1 MQISTKN
8 LNIMSEFINNSEQR
22 KKRLKELILRMH
34 KGEQLESVRN
44 DLIKHLQQVPYNEV
58 VETEQELIAEGL
70 TAEEV
75 LKFCDLHTM
84 VLDGH
89 IDLSSMRKVPPGHP
103 VDVFFEENKAIR
115 KLISDANDAIEKIK
129 NVPDDALH
137 QSIMEIQGFFNQ
149 MMDIDKHYKRKEYLV
164 FPYLEKKSI
173 TGPPK
178 VMWGK
183 HDEIR
188 TLLQGAVESIRAC
201 PLDREELMTVAEI
214 MLKPA
219 LKGVEDMIAKE
230 EEILFPMALENLTE
244 AEWFEVHRQTLD
256 IGYCL
261 YDPQVE
267 WIPSVTPAAYESD
280 QVTGD
285 GLVRLPSG
293 SFTSEELLAILN
305 TLPVDITF
313 VDRNDKV
320 KYFSQGSHRIFTRSR
335 AILNRDVRLCHP
347 PGSVHIVEKI
357 LDDFKS
363 GRENYAPFWIQMKGH
378 FIHIAYYA
386 LRNEHNQYIGTLEV
400 SQDLTELRKLEGER
414 RILSY
419 EKDK

>member
-1 MQISTKN
+1 
-8 LNIMSEFINNSEQR
+8 MSEFINNSEQR
-22 KKRLKELILRMH
+22 KKRLKELILRLH

-44 DLIKHLQQVPYNEV
+44 DLIKHLQQVLYNEV

-70 TAEEV
+70 PAEEV

-89 IDLSSMRKVPPGHP
+89 IDVSSMRKVPPGHP

-129 NVPDDALH
+129 NGQDDALH
-137 QSIMEIQGFFNQ
+137 QSIMEIQGLFNQ
-149 MMDIDKHYKRKEYLV
+149 MMDIDKHFKRKEYLV
-164 FPYLEKKSI
+164 FPYLEKKGI

-267 WIPSVTPAAYESD
+267 WIPSVTQAAYESD
-280 QVTGD
+280 QITGD

-335 AILNRDVRLCHP
+335 AILNRDVRQCHP
-347 PGSVHIVEKI
+347 PGSVHFVEKI

-378 FIHIAYYA
+378 FIYIAYYA
-386 LRNEHNQYIGTLEV
+386 LRNEHNQYVGTLEV

>member
-1 MQISTKN
+1 
-8 LNIMSEFINNSEQR
+8 MSEFINNSEQR
-22 KKRLKELILRMH
+22 KKRLKELILRLH
-34 KGEQLESVRN
+34 GGEEPETVRN
-44 DLIKHLQQVPYNEV
+44 KLIEHLQQVPYNEV

-70 TAEEV
+70 PADEV

-84 VLDGH
+84 VLEGH
-89 IDLSSMRKVPPGHP
+89 IDTSSQRKISPGHP
-103 VDVFFEENKAIR
+103 VDVFIEENKAIR
-115 KLISDANDAIEKIK
+115 KVTGEARKAIERVRNIS
-129 NVPDDALH
+129 DDALH
-137 QSIMEIQGFFNQ
+137 ESLMEIQGLFNQ
-149 MMDIDKHYKRKEYLV
+149 LMDVDKHYKRKEYLV
-164 FPYLEKKSI
+164 FPYLEKKGI

-188 TLLQGAVESIRAC
+188 TLLRGAIESVKAC
-201 PLDREELMTVAEI
+201 PPDRDELLAVADM
-214 MLKPA
+214 MLLPA
-219 LKGVEDMIAKE
+219 LKAVEDMIGKE
-230 EEILFPMALENLTE
+230 EEILFPMALDSLTE
-244 AEWFEVHRQTLD
+244 AEWYEVHRQTLD

-267 WIPSVTPAAYESD
+267 WIPSVSRAAPDSGQTP
-280 QVTGD
+280 GD

-293 SFTSEELLAILN
+293 SLAVEELLAILN
-305 TLPVDITF
+305 TLPVDVTF

-320 KYFSQGSHRIFTRSR
+320 KYFSQGSHRIFTRNR

-363 GRENYAPFWIQMKGH
+363 GRENYAPFWIQMKGR

-386 LRNEHNQYIGTLEV
+386 LRDEHNQYIGTLEV

-414 RILSY
+414 RILAY
-419 EKDK
+419 ETKK

>member
-1 MQISTKN
+1 
-8 LNIMSEFINNSEQR
+8 MSEFINNSEQR
-22 KKRLKELILRMH
+22 KKRLKELILRLH
-34 KGEQLESVRN
+34 RGEEPEKVRH
-44 DLIKHLQQVPYNEV
+44 DLIEHLQQVPYNEV
-58 VETEQELIAEGL
+58 VETEQELISEGL
-70 TAEEV
+70 PADEV

-89 IDLSSMRKVPPGHP
+89 IDVSTMRKVPPGHP
-103 VDVFFEENKAIR
+103 VDVFFEENKALR
-115 KLISDANDAIEKIK
+115 KVVAEVHDAIGRIK
-129 NVPDDALH
+129 NVPDDSLH
-137 QSIMEIQGFFNQ
+137 QSIMEIQGAFNQ
-149 MMDIDKHYKRKEYLV
+149 LTDVDKHYKRKEYLV
-164 FPYLEKKSI
+164 FPYLEKKGI

-188 TLLQGAVESIRAC
+188 TLLQGAVEALRAC
-201 PLDREELMTVAEI
+201 PPDREELQAVADI
-214 MLKPA
+214 MLLPT
-219 LKGVEDMIAKE
+219 LKGVEDMISKE
-230 EEILFPMALENLTE
+230 EEILFPMALETLTE
-244 AEWFEVHRQTLD
+244 AEWYEVHRQTLD

-267 WIPSVTPAAYESD
+267 WIPSVGSAAHTDE
-280 QVTGD
+280 QGTGD

-293 SFTSEELLAILN
+293 SFSTEELLAILN

-320 KYFSQGSHRIFTRSR
+320 KYFSQGSHRIFTRNR

-363 GRENYAPFWIQMKGH
+363 GRENYAPFWIQMKGR

-419 EKDK
+419 ETKK

>member
-1 MQISTKN
+1 
-8 LNIMSEFINNSEQR
+8 MSEFINNSEQR
-22 KKRLKELILRMH
+22 KKRLKELILRLH
-34 KGEQLESVRN
+34 GGEEPGTVRN
-44 DLIKHLQQVPYNEV
+44 KLIEHLQQVPYNEV

-70 TAEEV
+70 PADEV

-84 VLDGH
+84 VLEGH
-89 IDLSSMRKVPPGHP
+89 IDTSSQRKISPGHP

-115 KLISDANDAIEKIK
+115 NVTGEARKAIERVRNIS
-129 NVPDDALH
+129 DDALH
-137 QSIMEIQGFFNQ
+137 ESLMEIHGLFNQ
-149 MMDIDKHYKRKEYLV
+149 LMDVDKHYKRKEYLV
-164 FPYLEKKSI
+164 FPYLEKKGI

-188 TLLQGAVESIRAC
+188 TLLRGAVESIKAC
-201 PLDREELMTVAEI
+201 PPDRDELLAVADM
-214 MLKPA
+214 MLLPA
-219 LKGVEDMIAKE
+219 LKAVEDMIGKE
-230 EEILFPMALENLTE
+230 EEILFPMALDKLTE
-244 AEWFEVHRQTLD
+244 AEWYEVHRQTLD

-267 WIPSVTPAAYESD
+267 WIPSVS
-280 QVTGD
+280 QVVYDSVQAPGD

-293 SFTSEELLAILN
+293 SFAVEELLAILN
-305 TLPVDITF
+305 TLPVDVTF

-320 KYFSQGSHRIFTRSR
+320 KYFSQGSHRIFTRNR

-363 GRENYAPFWIQMKGH
+363 GRENYAPFWIQMKGR

-386 LRNEHNQYIGTLEV
+386 LRDEHNQYIGTLEV

-414 RILSY
+414 RILAY
-419 EKDK
+419 ETKK

>member
-1 MQISTKN
+1 
-8 LNIMSEFINNSEQR
+8 MSEFINNSEQR
-22 KKRLKELILRMH
+22 KKRLKELILRLH
-34 KGEQLESVRN
+34 GGEEPETVRN
-44 DLIKHLQQVPYNEV
+44 KLIEHLQQVPYNEV

-70 TAEEV
+70 PADEV

-84 VLDGH
+84 VLEGH
-89 IDLSSMRKVPPGHP
+89 IDTSSQRKISPGHP
-103 VDVFFEENKAIR
+103 VDVFIEENKAIR
-115 KLISDANDAIEKIK
+115 NVTGEARKAIERVRNIS
-129 NVPDDALH
+129 DDALH
-137 QSIMEIQGFFNQ
+137 ESLMEIQGLFNQ
-149 MMDIDKHYKRKEYLV
+149 LMDVDKHYKRKEYLV
-164 FPYLEKKSI
+164 FPYLEKKGI

-188 TLLQGAVESIRAC
+188 TLLRGAIESVKAC
-201 PLDREELMTVAEI
+201 PPDRDELLAVADM
-214 MLKPA
+214 MLLPA
-219 LKGVEDMIAKE
+219 LKAVEDMIGKE
-230 EEILFPMALENLTE
+230 EEILFPMALDSLTE
-244 AEWFEVHRQTLD
+244 AEWYEVHRQTLD

-267 WIPSVTPAAYESD
+267 WIPSVSRAAPDSGQTP
-280 QVTGD
+280 GD

-293 SFTSEELLAILN
+293 SFAVEELLAILN
-305 TLPVDITF
+305 TLPVDVTF

-320 KYFSQGSHRIFTRSR
+320 KYFSQGSHRIFTRNR

-363 GRENYAPFWIQMKGH
+363 GRENYAPFWIQMKGR

-386 LRNEHNQYIGTLEV
+386 LRDEHNQYIGTLEV

-414 RILSY
+414 RILAY
-419 EKDK
+419 ETKK

>member
-1 MQISTKN
+1 
-8 LNIMSEFINNSEQR
+8 MSEFINNSEQR
-22 KKRLKELILRMH
+22 KKRLKALILRLH
-34 KGEQLESVRN
+34 RGEEPEKVRH
-44 DLIKHLQQVPYNEV
+44 DLIAHLQQVPYNEV
-58 VETEQELIAEGL
+58 VEREQELISEGL
-70 TAEEV
+70 PADEV

-89 IDLSSMRKVPPGHP
+89 IDVSTMRKVPPGHP
-103 VDVFFEENKAIR
+103 VDVFFEENKALR
-115 KLISDANDAIEKIK
+115 KVVAEVHDAIGRIK
-129 NVPDDALH
+129 NVPDDSLH
-137 QSIMEIQGFFNQ
+137 QSIMEIQGAFNQ
-149 MMDIDKHYKRKEYLV
+149 LTDVDKHYKRKEYLV
-164 FPYLEKKSI
+164 FPYLEKKGI

-188 TLLQGAVESIRAC
+188 TLLQGAVEALRAC
-201 PLDREELMTVAEI
+201 PPDREELQAVADI
-214 MLKPA
+214 MLLPA
-219 LKGVEDMIAKE
+219 LKGVEDMITKE
-230 EEILFPMALENLTE
+230 EEILFPMALETLTE
-244 AEWFEVHRQTLD
+244 AEWYEVHRQTLD

-267 WIPSVTPAAYESD
+267 WIPSVSSAAHTDE
-280 QVTGD
+280 QGTGD

-293 SFTSEELLAILN
+293 SFSTEELLAILN

-320 KYFSQGSHRIFTRSR
+320 KYFSQGSHRIFTRNR

-363 GRENYAPFWIQMKGH
+363 GRENYAPFWIQMKGR

-419 EKDK
+419 ETKK

>member
-1 MQISTKN
+1 
-8 LNIMSEFINNSEQR
+8 MSEFINNSEQR
-22 KKRLKELILRMH
+22 KKRLKELILRLH
-34 KGEQLESVRN
+34 GGEEPETVRN
-44 DLIKHLQQVPYNEV
+44 KLIEHLQQVPYNEV

-70 TAEEV
+70 PADEV

-84 VLDGH
+84 VLEGH
-89 IDLSSMRKVPPGHP
+89 IDTSSQRKISPGHP
-103 VDVFFEENKAIR
+103 VDVFIEENKAIR
-115 KLISDANDAIEKIK
+115 NVTGEARKAIERVRNIS
-129 NVPDDALH
+129 DDALH
-137 QSIMEIQGFFNQ
+137 ESLMEIQGLFNQ
-149 MMDIDKHYKRKEYLV
+149 LMDVDKHYKRKEYLV
-164 FPYLEKKSI
+164 FPYLEKKGI

-188 TLLQGAVESIRAC
+188 TLLRGAIESVKAC
-201 PLDREELMTVAEI
+201 PPDRDELLAVADM
-214 MLKPA
+214 MLLPA
-219 LKGVEDMIAKE
+219 LKAVEDMIGKE
-230 EEILFPMALENLTE
+230 EEILFPMALDSLTE
-244 AEWFEVHRQTLD
+244 AEWYEVHRQTLD

-267 WIPSVTPAAYESD
+267 WIPSVSRAAPDSGQTP
-280 QVTGD
+280 GD

-293 SFTSEELLAILN
+293 SLAVEELLAILN
-305 TLPVDITF
+305 TLPVDVTF

-320 KYFSQGSHRIFTRSR
+320 KYFSQGSHRIFTRNR

-363 GRENYAPFWIQMKGH
+363 GRENYAPFWIQMKGR

-386 LRNEHNQYIGTLEV
+386 LRDEHNQYIGTLEV

-414 RILSY
+414 RILAY
-419 EKDK
+419 ETKK

>member
-1 MQISTKN
+1 
-8 LNIMSEFINNSEQR
+8 MSEFINNSEQR
-22 KKRLKELILRMH
+22 KKRLKELILRLH
-34 KGEQLESVRN
+34 RGEEPETVRKE
-44 DLIKHLQQVPYNEV
+44 LIEHLQQVPYNEV

-70 TAEEV
+70 PADEV

-84 VLDGH
+84 VLEGH
-89 IDLSSMRKVPPGHP
+89 IDTSSQRKISPGHP

-115 KLISDANDAIEKIK
+115 NVTGEARKALERVRNIS
-129 NVPDDALH
+129 DDALH
-137 QSIMEIQGFFNQ
+137 ESLMEIQGLFNQ
-149 MMDIDKHYKRKEYLV
+149 LMDVDKHYKRKEYLV
-164 FPYLEKKSI
+164 FPYLEKKGI

-188 TLLQGAVESIRAC
+188 TLLRGAVESIKAC
-201 PLDREELMTVAEI
+201 PPDRDELLAVADM
-214 MLKPA
+214 MLLPA
-219 LKGVEDMIAKE
+219 LQSVDDMIGKE
-230 EEILFPMALENLTE
+230 EEILFPMALDKLTE
-244 AEWFEVHRQTLD
+244 AEWYEVHRQTLD

-267 WIPSVTPAAYESD
+267 WIPSVS
-280 QVTGD
+280 QVGHDSGQTSGD

-293 SFTSEELLAILN
+293 SFAVEELLAILN
-305 TLPVDITF
+305 TLPVDVTF

-320 KYFSQGSHRIFTRSR
+320 KYFSQGSHRIFTRNR

-363 GRENYAPFWIQMKGH
+363 GRENYAPFWIQMKGR

-386 LRNEHNQYIGTLEV
+386 LRDEHNQYIGTLEV

-414 RILSY
+414 RILAY
-419 EKDK
+419 ETKK

>member
-1 MQISTKN
+1 
-8 LNIMSEFINNSEQR
+8 MSEFINNSEQR
-22 KKRLKELILRMH
+22 KKRLKELILRLH
-34 KGEQLESVRN
+34 RGEEPEKVRH
-44 DLIKHLQQVPYNEV
+44 DLIEHLQQVPYNEV
-58 VETEQELIAEGL
+58 VETEQELISEGL
-70 TAEEV
+70 PADEV

-89 IDLSSMRKVPPGHP
+89 IDVSTMRKVPPGHP
-103 VDVFFEENKAIR
+103 VDVFFEENKALR
-115 KLISDANDAIEKIK
+115 KVVTEVHDAIGRIK
-129 NVPDDALH
+129 NVPDDSLH
-137 QSIMEIQGFFNQ
+137 QSIMEIQGAFNQ
-149 MMDIDKHYKRKEYLV
+149 LTDVDKHYKRKEYLV
-164 FPYLEKKSI
+164 FPYLEKKGI

-188 TLLQGAVESIRAC
+188 TLLQGAVEALRAC
-201 PLDREELMTVAEI
+201 PPDREELQAVADI
-214 MLKPA
+214 MLLPA
-219 LKGVEDMIAKE
+219 LKGVDDMITKE
-230 EEILFPMALENLTE
+230 EEILFPMALETLTE
-244 AEWFEVHRQTLD
+244 AEWYEVHRQTLD

-267 WIPSVTPAAYESD
+267 WIPSVSSAAHTDE
-280 QVTGD
+280 QGTGD

-293 SFTSEELLAILN
+293 SFSTEELLAILN

-320 KYFSQGSHRIFTRSR
+320 KYFSQGSHRIFTRNR

-363 GRENYAPFWIQMKGH
+363 GRENYAPFWIQMKGR

-419 EKDK
+419 ETKK

>member
-1 MQISTKN
+1 
-8 LNIMSEFINNSEQR
+8 MSEFINNSEQR
-22 KKRLKELILRMH
+22 KKRLKELILRLH
-34 KGEQLESVRN
+34 GGEEPETVRN
-44 DLIKHLQQVPYNEV
+44 KLIEHLQQVPYNEV

-70 TAEEV
+70 PADEV

-84 VLDGH
+84 VLEGH
-89 IDLSSMRKVPPGHP
+89 IDTSSQRKISPGHP
-103 VDVFFEENKAIR
+103 VDVFIEENKAIR
-115 KLISDANDAIEKIK
+115 KVTGEARKAIERVRNIS
-129 NVPDDALH
+129 DDALH
-137 QSIMEIQGFFNQ
+137 ESLMEIQGLFNQ
-149 MMDIDKHYKRKEYLV
+149 LMDVDKHYKRKEYLV
-164 FPYLEKKSI
+164 FPYLEKKGI

-188 TLLQGAVESIRAC
+188 TLLRGAIESVKAC
-201 PLDREELMTVAEI
+201 PPDRDELLAVADM
-214 MLKPA
+214 MLLPA
-219 LKGVEDMIAKE
+219 LKAVEDMIGKE
-230 EEILFPMALENLTE
+230 EEILFPMALDSLTE
-244 AEWFEVHRQTLD
+244 AEWYEVHRQTLD

-267 WIPSVTPAAYESD
+267 WIPSVSQAAPDSGQTP
-280 QVTGD
+280 GD

-293 SFTSEELLAILN
+293 SFAVEELLAILN
-305 TLPVDITF
+305 TLPVDVTF

-320 KYFSQGSHRIFTRSR
+320 KYFSQGSHRIFTRNR

-363 GRENYAPFWIQMKGH
+363 GRENYAPFWIQMKGR

-386 LRNEHNQYIGTLEV
+386 LRDEHNQYIGTLEV

-414 RILSY
+414 RILAY
-419 EKDK
+419 ETKK

>member
-1 MQISTKN
+1 
-8 LNIMSEFINNSEQR
+8 MSEFINNSEQR
-22 KKRLKELILRMH
+22 KKRLKELILRLH
-34 KGEQLESVRN
+34 RGEEPEKVRH
-44 DLIKHLQQVPYNEV
+44 DLIEHLQQVPYNEV
-58 VETEQELIAEGL
+58 VETEQELISEGL
-70 TAEEV
+70 PADEV

-89 IDLSSMRKVPPGHP
+89 IDVSTMRKVPPGHP
-103 VDVFFEENKAIR
+103 VDVFFEENKALR
-115 KLISDANDAIEKIK
+115 KVVTEVHDAIGRIK
-129 NVPDDALH
+129 NVPDDSLH
-137 QSIMEIQGFFNQ
+137 QSIMEIQGAFNQ
-149 MMDIDKHYKRKEYLV
+149 LTDVDKHYKRKEYLV
-164 FPYLEKKSI
+164 FPYLEKKGI

-188 TLLQGAVESIRAC
+188 TLLQGAVEALRAC
-201 PLDREELMTVAEI
+201 PPDREELQAVADI
-214 MLKPA
+214 MLLPA
-219 LKGVEDMIAKE
+219 LKGVEDMITKE
-230 EEILFPMALENLTE
+230 EEILFPMALETLTE
-244 AEWFEVHRQTLD
+244 AEWYEVHRQTLD

-267 WIPSVTPAAYESD
+267 WIPSVSSAAHTDE
-280 QVTGD
+280 QGTGD

-293 SFTSEELLAILN
+293 SFSTEELLAILN

-320 KYFSQGSHRIFTRSR
+320 KYFSQGSHRIFTRNR

-363 GRENYAPFWIQMKGH
+363 GRENYAPFWIQMKGR

-419 EKDK
+419 ETKK

>member
-1 MQISTKN
+1 
-8 LNIMSEFINNSEQR
+8 MSEFINNSEQR
-22 KKRLKELILRMH
+22 KKRLKELILRLHM
-34 KGEQLESVRN
+34 GEEPEKVRH
-44 DLIKHLQQVPYNEV
+44 DLIEYLQQVPYNEV
-58 VETEQELIAEGL
+58 VETEQELISEGL
-70 TAEEV
+70 PADEV

-89 IDLSSMRKVPPGHP
+89 IDVSTMRKVPPGHP
-103 VDVFFEENKAIR
+103 VDVFFEENKALR
-115 KLISDANDAIEKIK
+115 KVVAEVHDAIGRIK
-129 NVPDDALH
+129 NVPDDSLH
-137 QSIMEIQGFFNQ
+137 QSIMEIQGAFNQ
-149 MMDIDKHYKRKEYLV
+149 LTDVDKHYKRKEYLV
-164 FPYLEKKSI
+164 FPYLEKKGI

-188 TLLQGAVESIRAC
+188 TLLQGAVETLRAC
-201 PLDREELMTVAEI
+201 PPDREELQAVADI
-214 MLKPA
+214 MLLPA
-219 LKGVEDMIAKE
+219 LKGVDDMITKE
-230 EEILFPMALENLTE
+230 EEILFPMALETLTE
-244 AEWFEVHRQTLD
+244 AEWYEVHRQTLD

-267 WIPSVTPAAYESD
+267 WIPSVGSAAHTNE
-280 QVTGD
+280 QGTGD

-293 SFTSEELLAILN
+293 SFSTEELLAILN

-320 KYFSQGSHRIFTRSR
+320 KYFSQGSHRIFTRNR

-363 GRENYAPFWIQMKGH
+363 GRENYAPFWIQMKGR

-419 EKDK
+419 ETKK

>member
-1 MQISTKN
+1 
-8 LNIMSEFINNSEQR
+8 MSEFINNSEQR
-22 KKRLKELILRMH
+22 KKRLKELILRLH
-34 KGEQLESVRN
+34 RGEQPESVRR
-44 DLIKHLQQVPYNEV
+44 DLIEHLQKVPYNEV

-70 TAEEV
+70 PADEV
-75 LKFCDLHTM
+75 MKFCDIHTM

-89 IDLSSMRKVPPGHP
+89 IDTSARRTVSPGHP
-103 VDVFFEENKAIR
+103 IDVFQEENKAIR
-115 KLISDANDAIEKIK
+115 RVIKEARGAIEQIK
-129 NVPDDALH
+129 RMPDNALH
-137 QSIMEIQGFFNQ
+137 EILMEVLGLFNQ
-149 MMDIDKHYKRKEYLV
+149 LMDVDKHYKRKEYLV
-164 FPYLEKKSI
+164 FPYLEKKGI

-188 TLLQGAVESIRAC
+188 SLLQGAIESLKAC
-201 PLDREELMTVAEI
+201 PPDKEEMLAVADM
-214 MLKPA
+214 MLLPA
-219 LKGVEDMIAKE
+219 VKAVEDMIAKE
-230 EEILFPMALENLTE
+230 EEILFPMALDTLSE
-244 AEWFEVHRQTLD
+244 AEWYEVHRQTLD

-267 WIPSVTPAAYESD
+267 WIPSVAQAAHDFE
-280 QVTGD
+280 QPTGD
-285 GLVRLPSG
+285 GLIRLPSG
-293 SFTSEELLAILN
+293 SFAVQELLTVLN

-320 KYFSQGSHRIFTRSR
+320 KYFSQGSHRIFTRNR

-363 GRENYAPFWIQMKGH
+363 GRENYAPFWIQMRGR

-386 LRNEHNQYIGTLEV
+386 LRDEHNEYIGTLEV
-400 SQDLTELRKLEGER
+400 SQDLTELRQLEGER

-419 EKDK
+419 ENRKH